1 MANFRSKKQ
10 SDLEKRLKL
19 LRQQVYG
26 KIETPEIS
34 KSTHSA
40 SADITYLSPDLIK
53 ILTLSSLAIGIQVIL
68 FLLVRNHILN
78 LNFF

>member
-1 MANFRSKKQ
+1 MALLQSKKH

-26 KIETPEIS
+26 KVEGANQTQVDY
-34 KSTHSA
+34 SA
-40 SADITYLSPDLIK
+40 SADINYLSSDLFK

-78 LNFF
+78 INFI